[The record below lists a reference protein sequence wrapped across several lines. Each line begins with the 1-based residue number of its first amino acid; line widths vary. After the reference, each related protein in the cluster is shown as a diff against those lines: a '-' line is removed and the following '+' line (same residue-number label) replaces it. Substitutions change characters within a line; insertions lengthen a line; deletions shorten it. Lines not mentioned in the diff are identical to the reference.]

1 MKRQGNYSLILERI
15 FLSKYSQGAKEVD
28 FERDDIVRFAAELKI
43 KLPENRYDLPYS
55 FRYRATLPESIKE
68 KAGAGQNWII
78 RGVGPAK
85 YRLALVP
92 EFSLTANPNLA
103 ETKVPDATP
112 GMVARYALTDE
123 QALLAR
129 VRYNR
134 LIDIFMGLVCYSL
147 QNHLRTTVEKRQ
159 METDELYVGID
170 KRGVQYVIPVQAKRG
185 NDRLSIVQIE
195 QDMDVCKSKFP
206 ALVCRPVGAQFMKD
220 NVIALFEFEPSQDRV
235 AVSSEKHYR
244 LVPPEAVTEEDLAG
258 YRTRRGD

>member
-68 KAGAGQNWII
+68 KAGAGQTWII
-78 RGVGPAK
+78 RGVGPAR

-112 GMVARYALTDE
+112 GMVAGMR
-123 QALLAR
+123 
-129 VRYNR
+129 
-134 LIDIFMGLVCYSL
+134 
-147 QNHLRTTVEKRQ
+147 
-159 METDELYVGID
+159 
-170 KRGVQYVIPVQAKRG
+170 
-185 NDRLSIVQIE
+185 
-195 QDMDVCKSKFP
+195 
-206 ALVCRPVGAQFMKD
+206 
-220 NVIALFEFEPSQDRV
+220 
-235 AVSSEKHYR
+235 
-244 LVPPEAVTEEDLAG
+244 
-258 YRTRRGD
+258 